1 MSLSPSPRS
10 VELRAGTALAPVK
23 VSVFLPYIF
32 SHDEVLRI
40 LTAAGSHV
48 GRFIGASMLRT
59 LILVL
64 YCTGLRL
71 GEAVRLRTS
80 DVDLEHGTFMIQ
92 RSKGR
97 SRIVAIRPT
106 WSLSFAATPPSG
118 NGCYANVARRIRC
131 ILPSVGRLAPDH
143 SIRIER
149 NPPVIAPARHQACR
163 RTRRRA
169 PVRVPP
175 CLCRASTHGLGE

>member
-1 MSLSPSPRS
+1 MSLSRRRDPSSYVP
-10 VELRAGTALAPVK
+10 EHALAPVK

-80 DVDLEHGTFMIQ
+80 DVDLEHGILHDPAKQ
-92 RSKGR
+92 GPL
-97 SRIVAIRPT
+97 AD
-106 WSLSFAATPPSG
+106 
-118 NGCYANVARRIRC
+118 RC
-131 ILPSVGRLAPDH
+131 
-143 SIRIER
+143 
-149 NPPVIAPARHQACR
+149 NPPRPGR
-163 RTRRRA
+163 
-169 PVRVPP
+169 
-175 CLCRASTHGLGE
+175 